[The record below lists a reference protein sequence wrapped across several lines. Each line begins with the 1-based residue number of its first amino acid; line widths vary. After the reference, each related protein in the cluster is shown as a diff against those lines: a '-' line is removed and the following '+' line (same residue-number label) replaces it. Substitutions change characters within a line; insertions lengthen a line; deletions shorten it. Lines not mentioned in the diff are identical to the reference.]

1 MIMYWIAYITCGISE
16 MNDHNITSNGEEELE
31 IICHKLPV
39 LEWSYIMPFESDLG
53 CFNKCIL

>member
-1 MIMYWIAYITCGISE
+1 

-39 LEWSYIMPFESDLG
+39 LGVKLYNAI
-53 CFNKCIL
+53 